1 MKNIIFILIFAFS
14 LTGYAQIDSSKI
26 KKFEYGTNRFEKKF
40 LIGGTFNSGW
50 SRYLNFEGPEVF
62 TKPSLG
68 IYLKMEYYLNDW
80 LGLSLGIGHQQMGTG
95 IITPDFD
102 KSLGNPDSTYRLRL
116 RTNNLAF
123 PLVIQ
128 LRTPNDIF
136 SGGRLSLGLGIAPS
150 YAYDTKTIFHSLEDG
165 FHDKQ
170 NIPDGMT
177 KLDIPLRGTLGLD
190 FNASNACLF
199 RLNFLI
205 QYGFKN
211 LYTDPTT
218 NIVSGQNLLFG
229 FDLDFLF

>member
-1 MKNIIFILIFAFS
+1 MKNILILFLFTVS
-14 LTGYAQIDSSKI
+14 LSGWAQIDSSKI
-26 KKFEYGTNRFEKKF
+26 KNFEYGINRFEKKF

-68 IYLKMEYYLNDW
+68 IYVKMEYYFKDW

-95 IITPDFD
+95 IISPDLE
-102 KSLGNPDSTYRLRL
+102 KALGNPDSTYRLRI

-128 LRTPNDIF
+128 LRTPMDVF
-136 SGGRLSLGLGIAPS
+136 KGGRLSLGLGIAPS
-150 YAYDTKTIFHSLEDG
+150 YAYNAKTIFHSLEDG

-170 NIPDGMT
+170 NITDNLT
-177 KLDIPLRGTLGLD
+177 KLDIPLRGTLGMD
-190 FNASNACLF
+190 INASNACLF
-199 RLNFLI
+199 RVNFLV
-205 QYGFKN
+205 QYGFNK
-211 LYTDPTT
+211 LYTDPIT
-218 NIVSGQNLLFG
+218 NISSGQNLLFG